1 MSTLLAFR
9 ALRDN
14 LVWALVDGRGQ
25 ALVVDPGELA
35 PVEPALAGGLRV
47 DAILLTHHHADHTG
61 AARALSE
68 RTGAPVFGP
77 RDPRLPEG
85 SLPMSA
91 GAATLPGDW
100 QVEVIPVPG
109 HTHHHVAFLADGH
122 LFCGDTL
129 FSLGC
134 GRLFEGTPAEMLAS
148 LDRLAALPD
157 GTRVCCGHEYT
168 LDNARFAAVVEPS
181 NAARDAWVDEA
192 RRRLADGRPSL
203 PSTIGIER
211 AANPFLRIDQPSVR
225 DPVAAREGGVD
236 DRVATFTAL
245 RRWKDGFA

>member
-1 MSTLLAFR
+1 VSTLLAFR

-134 GRLFEGTPAEMLAS
+134 GRLFEGDAATMWDS
-148 LDRLAALPD
+148 LSRLAALPD
-157 GTRVCCGHEYT
+157 HTRVYCAHEYT
-168 LDNARFAAVVEPS
+168 LSNARFAASVDPDHAPLRARIAEVE
-181 NAARDAWVDEA
+181 ALRARGE
-192 RRRLADGRPSL
+192 P
-203 PSTIGIER
+203 TIPTLVGVER
-211 AANPFLRIDQPSVR
+211 ATNPFLRAA
-225 DPVAAREGGVD
+225 DPALAARIGMAGAPAAAVFGE
-236 DRVATFTAL
+236 L
-245 RRWKDGFA
+245 RRQKDRFR